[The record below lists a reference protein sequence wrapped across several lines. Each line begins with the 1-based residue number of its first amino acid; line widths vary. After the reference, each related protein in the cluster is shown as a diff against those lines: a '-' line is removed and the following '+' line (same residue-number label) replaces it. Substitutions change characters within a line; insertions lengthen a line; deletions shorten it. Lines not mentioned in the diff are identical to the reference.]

1 MPPRRMS
8 SRKGCPMTPRRPSR
22 LVPILLVA
30 FGLLAAAPGLAAPA
44 PERPAAASGF
54 TLLQALWAE
63 LTSPFTSVFA
73 ASGSEGEGSGTA
85 PSGPTP
91 ALGTDDPFVE
101 PQNGHQIDPNG

>member
-1 MPPRRMS
+1 
-8 SRKGCPMTPRRPSR
+8 MTPRRPSR

-44 PERPAAASGF
+44 PERPAAASAL

-63 LTSPFTSVFA
+63 LTSPFASLFA
-73 ASGSEGEGSGTA
+73 ASGSEGEGSSTV